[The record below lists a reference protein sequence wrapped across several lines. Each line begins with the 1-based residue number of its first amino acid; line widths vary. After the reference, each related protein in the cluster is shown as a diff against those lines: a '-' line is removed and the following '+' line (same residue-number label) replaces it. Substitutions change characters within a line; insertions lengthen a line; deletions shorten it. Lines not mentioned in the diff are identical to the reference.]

1 MARFPSGKVI
11 SVLNHLTSEEVLLGF
26 RSNFFQQNAPGWIP
40 EVDIEVPQAV
50 SRGTLNKAIQQIR
63 EAAGLG
69 ESEMIIN
76 VNRWAD

>member
-40 EVDIEVPQAV
+40 EGDIEVP
-50 SRGTLNKAIQQIR
+50 
-63 EAAGLG
+63 
-69 ESEMIIN
+69 
-76 VNRWAD
+76 